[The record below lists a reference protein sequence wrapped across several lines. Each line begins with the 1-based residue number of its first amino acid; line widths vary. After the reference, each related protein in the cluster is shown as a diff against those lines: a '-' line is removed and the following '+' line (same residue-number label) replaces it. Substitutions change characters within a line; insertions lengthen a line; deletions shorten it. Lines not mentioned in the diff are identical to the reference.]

1 MKRCPQC
8 GQQFSDDYSFC
19 LDDGTVLSVES
30 APYRDVPTQVVPRQV
45 IAGPQGV
52 KSSPPWI
59 YVLVGCLVTAL
70 AGTVYLLAFRG
81 DTARPSNPGAVYAD
95 NGVPTTSQPS
105 ITPSD
110 QPRRETSATNT
121 PPQSV
126 APEQT
131 KNELEGSI
139 RSWISAGESRDI
151 DSTMRFYADVVD
163 YYRKPGSTKSF
174 VRSDKQRYYNKF
186 QTASVTISDLVI
198 TPSVDGS
205 SAEALFDKNWT
216 YDGNSNFS
224 GKVRQQ
230 LKFRKFGGKWLITGE
245 RDLKVYYVNK

>member
-1 MKRCPQC
+1 ME
-8 GQQFSDDYSFC
+8 SDPF
-19 LDDGTVLSVES
+19 
-30 APYRDVPTQVVPRQV
+30 RDVPTQVIPRNV

-59 YVLVGCLVTAL
+59 YILVGCLVTAL
-70 AGTVYLLAFRG
+70 AGTVYLLAFRS
-81 DTARPSNPGAVYAD
+81 DTARQSNSGAVHAD
-95 NGVPTTSQPS
+95 NGVPTASPPS

-110 QPRRETSATNT
+110 QPRRETPAINT

-126 APEQT
+126 EPEQT
-131 KNELEGSI
+131 KNELNETI
-139 RSWISAGESRDI
+139 RSWISSGESRDI
-151 DSTMRFYADVVD
+151 DLTMRFYADTVD
-163 YYRKPGSTKSF
+163 YYRKPGSAKSF
-174 VRSDKQRYYNKF
+174 VRSDKQRYYDKF
-186 QTASVTISDLVI
+186 QTASVTIGDLVI
-198 TPSVDGS
+198 MPSVDGS

-230 LKFRKFGGKWLITGE
+230 LKFRKLGGKWFITGE